1 MAILARLSATATSE
15 HQLYQVPASTEALC
29 SVMVCNQNATAVKV
43 RIGVYAS
50 GETIGSTPAA
60 FIEYDSSIA
69 ANGVL
74 ERTGILLSATE
85 RIGVRSDTGNV
96 SFVVIGKTDAA

>member
-1 MAILARLSATATSE
+1 MAILAKTSVSANAET
-15 HQLYQVPASTEALC
+15 QLYAVPASTEALC
-29 SVMVCNQNATAVKV
+29 SVMVCNQNASSVKV

-50 GETIGSTPAA
+50 AETLGSVPSA
-60 FIEYDSSIA
+60 FIEYDTAIP

-85 RIGVRSDTGNV
+85 KIGVRSDSANV